1 MTDSMDIF
9 SGDGIDQT
17 IKTTEY
23 IKYKIEDTLPWVAKY
38 TPERIEDII
47 LPEKTRNML
56 NFALSQNKF
65 THFCF
70 HSGKPGT
77 GKTSTALAIPKEFGV
92 DYQIFYISEKAME
105 SIESIRSYAMQK
117 NVDGK
122 PRFIILDEADTPKI
136 QDPAKFYTA
145 LQPLIESTT
154 STVRFILTCNN
165 IYKIPAPIL
174 SRCAPIS
181 FAYESDDADIMKQIW
196 KRVNHIVKLEVSDK
210 GGKVNPDTL
219 KKIARFYYPDIR
231 SIIQHTYINY
241 LENQGSIDGTPSLV
255 SYENLDEIWAYITT
269 FDDENLRKF
278 TTKNIVDCTAIY
290 SPFGKYVMEKIDK
303 KFRLSFAVLLGQ
315 YQFQSSM
322 PAVDQEIN
330 LNSFFARTMLLLQG
344 K

>member
-1 MTDSMDIF
+1 MADSMDIF
-9 SGDGIDQT
+9 SGDGIKENINT
-17 IKTTEY
+17 ASY
-23 IKYKIEDTLPWVAKY
+23 VKYKIEDTLPWVAKY
-38 TPERIEDII
+38 TPKRIDDII

-56 NFALSQNKF
+56 KFALAENKF

-77 GKTSTALAIPKEFGV
+77 GKTSTAIAIPEEFDV
-92 DYQIFYISEKAME
+92 DYKIFYISEKAME
-105 SIESIRSYAMQK
+105 SIENIRDYAMQK

-181 FAYESDDADIMKQIW
+181 FAYEADDPEIMKQIW
-196 KRVNHIVKLEVSDK
+196 KRLNHIVKLEVTDK
-210 GGKVNPDTL
+210 GGVVNPETL

-241 LENQGSIDGTPSLV
+241 LENQGSIDGTPSLM
-255 SYENLDEIWAYITT
+255 SYENLDELWSYILVA
-269 FDDENLRKF
+269 DDENLRKF
-278 TTKNIVDCTAIY
+278 VTKNIVDYTAIY
-290 SPFGKYVMEKIDK
+290 SPFGKYVMEKIEK
-303 KFRLSFAVLLGQ
+303 RFRLSFAVLLGQ

>member
-1 MTDSMDIF
+1 MSDSMDIF
-9 SGDGIDQT
+9 SGDGIKET
-17 IKTTEY
+17 ITTANY
-23 IKYKIEDTLPWVAKY
+23 VKYKIEDTLPWVARY
-38 TPERIEDII
+38 TPDRIDDII
-47 LPEKTRNML
+47 LPEKTRSML
-56 NFALSQNKF
+56 KFALAQNKF

-77 GKTSTALAIPKEFGV
+77 GKTSTAIAIPKEFGV
-92 DYQIFYISEKAME
+92 DYEIFYISEKAME
-105 SIESIRSYAMQK
+105 SIENIRNYAAQK

-181 FAYESDDADIMKQIW
+181 FAYEADDPEIMKQIW
-196 KRVNHIVKLEVSDK
+196 KRINHIVKLEVTDK
-210 GGKVNPDTL
+210 GGTVNPETL

-231 SIIQHTYINY
+231 SIIQHTFINY
-241 LENQGSIDGTPSLV
+241 LENQGSIDGTPSLI
-255 SYENLDEIWAYITT
+255 SYENLDELWSYILVA
-269 FDDENLRKF
+269 DDENLRKF
-278 TTKNIVDCTAIY
+278 VTKNIVDYTAIY
-290 SPFGKYVMEKIDK
+290 SPFGKFVMEKIEK
-303 KFRLSFAVLLGQ
+303 KYRLSFAVLLGQ

-330 LNSFFARTMLLLQG
+330 LNSFFARVMLLLQG